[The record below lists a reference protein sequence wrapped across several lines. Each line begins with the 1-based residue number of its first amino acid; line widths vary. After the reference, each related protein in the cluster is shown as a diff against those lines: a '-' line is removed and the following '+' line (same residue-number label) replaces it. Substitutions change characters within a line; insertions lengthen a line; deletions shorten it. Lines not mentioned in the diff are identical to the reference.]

1 MLQPSQPQLKQIYLE
16 QLMKVGVAQSKAEQA
31 ANNLTIQQL
40 KMIGEIW
47 EEWFLILNRSPDEP
61 ESSSHERHEKNFP
74 HQG

>member
-61 ESSSHERHEKNFP
+61 ECSSYERHEKNFP